1 MAPRRRLL
9 ALSLSLLCAL
19 ACAACGGGVPRAQQG
34 DVLAIRQP
42 TPDPT
47 LDAVVR
53 DLPRA
58 LAGVAPTPTPTSAP
72 VSVVSKPAAPKP
84 AAPKPAATVAPKPAV
99 QAPAADPPKPTE
111 KPAVRAP
118 SPVPTQPRR

>member
-1 MAPRRRLL
+1 MAPHRRLAY
-9 ALSLSLLCAL
+9 ALGVMCLL
-19 ACAACGGGVPRAQQG
+19 ACTACGGSVPRAQQA
-34 DVLAIRQP
+34 DLIRQP

-58 LAGVAPTPTPTSAP
+58 LAGVAPTPTPTAAP
-72 VSVVSKPAAPKP
+72 VVVVPKP

-99 QAPAADPPKPTE
+99 REPAPKPTE
-111 KPAVRAP
+111 KPALRAP